1 MKEENM
7 KVANE
12 NTNYIRGDIA
22 GVMEKLS
29 HMDKKIDRL
38 TQSEER
44 STEGQKGSPV
54 NPAEIALG

>member
-1 MKEENM
+1 M

-12 NTNYIRGDIA
+12 YTNYIRGDIA